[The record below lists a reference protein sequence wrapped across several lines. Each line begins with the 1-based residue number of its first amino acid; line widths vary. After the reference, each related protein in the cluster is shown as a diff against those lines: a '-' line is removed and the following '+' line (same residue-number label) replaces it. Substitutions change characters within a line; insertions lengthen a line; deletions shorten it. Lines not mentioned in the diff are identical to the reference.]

1 MKREMNERELKIN
14 TFNKLLDQVDSY
26 VNDGILTRR
35 ELTDIVLRRNILA
48 MKQVF
53 KYMQSQLGK

>member
-14 TFNKLLDQVDSY
+14 AFNKLLDQVDSY